1 MAFSIPP
8 GLVNN
13 VSPCN
18 HEKADTRLFLHVK
31 DVSLAGHTCALV
43 RVNDTDVEILA
54 YELFPH
60 LVGLECLWLH
70 FGTAH
75 NPKFI
80 AVHEVYHSLG
90 PIITSALPAFHALS
104 GCDQVSPLNGF
115 GKKSY

>member
-1 MAFSIPP
+1 MC
-8 GLVNN
+8 L
-13 VSPCN
+13 
-18 HEKADTRLFLHVK
+18 
-31 DVSLAGHTCALV
+31 LV
-43 RVNDTDVEILA
+43 RANDADVEILA
-54 YELFPH
+54 YKLFPH
-60 LVGLECLWLH
+60 LGLECLWLH